1 MATFPIEHYLYN
13 VKHLFST
20 LFILAFTALNA
31 QQPTHTVFLVGDA
44 GKSATPGATL
54 TLVDEQLKESPNGSI
69 IFLGDNIYPAGLHLS
84 KKAGDTT
91 ESERNLLCQLKVVND
106 YTGNVYFVPG
116 NHDWDEGKA
125 GGLKC
130 INTEKKYINDYL
142 YAQSTAANRTTG
154 GYVPMPGVPGPQ
166 SLLLAPGIRMIALDT
181 QWFLHFYKKDNA
193 PGKTRKQTAEAFF
206 NGLDSLLNYCQT
218 HNEKALVVYHHP
230 LFTNGGHGA
239 RKQPLRFLINYT
251 PFQLLGLIGGNR
263 WLVQDIPQPRFKKM
277 RTRML
282 DIMAKYKGV
291 INASGHEHYLQHYTN
306 GDDHFIVSGS
316 GSKLS
321 HKKVDIYKEDF
332 FEDQQPG
339 FAKLMFYADGSV
351 KVEYWGASDKKVLKV
366 IDLGK

>member
-1 MATFPIEHYLYN
+1 M
-13 VKHLFST
+13 KHLLST
-20 LFILAFTALNA
+20 LLVLAFATLNA
-31 QQPTHTVFLVGDA
+31 QEPTHAVFLVGDA
-44 GKSATPGATL
+44 GKSATPGKSL
-54 TLVDEQLKESPNGSI
+54 TLLDEQLKTTTNGSV

-84 KKAGDTT
+84 KTKGDTT
-91 ESERNLLCQLKVVND
+91 ESERNLLCQLKVVSD
-106 YTGNVYFVPG
+106 FAGNVYFVPG

-154 GYVPMPGVPGPQ
+154 GYMPTPGVPGPQ
-166 SLLLAPGIRMIALDT
+166 SVLLAPGVRMIALDT
-181 QWFLHFYKKDNA
+181 HWFLHFHKKDNN
-193 PGKTRKQTAEAFF
+193 PGKNRKQTADAFY

-239 RKQPLRFLINYT
+239 PKQPLRFLINYT

-277 RTRML
+277 RNRML
-282 DIMAKYKGV
+282 AVMAKYKGV

-321 HKKVDIYKEDF
+321 HKKVNKYTEDF

-339 FAKLMFYADGSV
+339 FAKLMFYADGEI
-351 KVEYWGASDKKVLKV
+351 KVEYWGATDKKVLKTIV
-366 IDLGK
+366 LD